1 MWPYPFECLLGL
13 LQVVSVQVLQEG
25 NAEEDDVHNDERIT
39 DPLQTSLM
47 EDASEQDAEEES
59 VHDVRD
65 RPLQRILSSIRM
77 DGALS

>member
-1 MWPYPFECLLGL
+1 M
-13 LQVVSVQVLQEG
+13 VSVQVLQEG

-47 EDASEQDAEEES
+47 EDTSEQDAEEES
-59 VHDVRD
+59 VHNVRD

-77 DGALS
+77 DGALLPWMMHASTRT

>member
-1 MWPYPFECLLGL
+1 M
-13 LQVVSVQVLQEG
+13 VSVQVLQEG

-47 EDASEQDAEEES
+47 EDTSEQDAEEES
-59 VHDVRD
+59 VHNVRD

>member
-1 MWPYPFECLLGL
+1 M
-13 LQVVSVQVLQEG
+13 VSVQVLQEG

>member
-59 VHDVRD
+59 VHNVRD

>member
-47 EDASEQDAEEES
+47 EDTSEQDAEEES
-59 VHDVRD
+59 VHNVRD